1 MKTIRA
7 HGGKTAFFP
16 RAAGCPA
23 FFGRARR
30 GQMAITMVIAT
41 LLLLMII
48 IPMLDH
54 YVKNE
59 AKWSVKERKSTLA
72 FHLAEAGLDRAYWK
86 LKENST
92 NWTTIATGGVVD
104 GYHDDVVYS
113 DIEGGSYKVKMEQG
127 DTGLEI
133 KITATGKDFSNNE
146 YRAIKAVYTKEGV
159 TAALQAGSVGA
170 GGNANVHWGPMM
182 SVSSMELK
190 GGSNELYPRKYARG
204 SIIKGGGGGAGNY
217 GTRDNDPNQPNKG
230 PHTSGDHIEW
240 WSYNEPPGVP
250 DVLTPDTSYYMEL
263 AKAQTCT
270 PAGTIGC
277 YYEGNRTGGA
287 AIGGLVDTTCTV
299 GADPKVRFFT
309 NNAEFGSTK
318 YFCGVLIVL
327 GNLTFKAGGKSP
339 EGDLTVDP
347 PATAWKEYQC
357 NVPTH
362 NGDTDAGDMTTWTYT
377 PDGTHPGTCDGPHGD
392 TAEPDEYPGDAGYR
406 IVSPYN
412 FKTGRVATG
421 ELGYGGTGKELSYK
435 GYIYTGGT
443 FDNAGGGRI
452 FGSVQVAGAGGMSGG
467 GDIFYDSGLNIRFL
481 NNNITRSS
489 WHEVAAVPF

>member
-1 MKTIRA
+1 MPKPARLKT
-7 HGGKTAFFP
+7 KTSP
-16 RAAGCPA
+16 RP
-23 FFGRARR
+23 
-30 GQMAITMVIAT
+30 GQMAITMVIT
-41 LLLLMII
+41 SLLLLLII

-86 LKENST
+86 LKENAA
-92 NWTTIATGGVVD
+92 NWTTVAGGGIID
-104 GYHDDVVYS
+104 GYNDDVPYE
-113 DIEGGSYKVKMEQG
+113 DIPGGKYKVKMEQG
-127 DTGLEI
+127 DTNLKI
-133 KITATGKDFSNNE
+133 VITATGKDASENE

-170 GGNANVHWGPMM
+170 GGNANIHWGPMM
-182 SVSSMELK
+182 SVSGMVLK

-204 SIIKGGGGGAGNY
+204 SITKGSGGGAGNY
-217 GTRDNDPNQPNKG
+217 GNRDADPNQANKG
-230 PHTSGDHIEW
+230 PHTTGDHIEW

-277 YYEGNRTGGA
+277 YYEGNRTGGS
-287 AIGGLVDTTCTV
+287 AINGLVDTTCTV

-309 NNAEFGSTK
+309 GNVEFKSNK

-327 GNLTFKAGGKSP
+327 GNLTFSAGGKSP
-339 EGDLTVDP
+339 QGDITADP
-347 PATAWKEYQC
+347 PPTAWKEYQC

-362 NGDTDAGDMTTWTYT
+362 NGETDAGDMSTWTYAA
-377 PDGTHPGTCDGPHGD
+377 DGVHPGTCDGPHGD
-392 TAEPDEYPGDAGYR
+392 TDAVDEYPGDAGYR
-406 IVSPYN
+406 TVSPYN

-421 ELGYGGTGKELSYK
+421 HTGFTTGTGVELSYK
-435 GYIYTGGT
+435 GYIYAGGT
-443 FDNAGGGRI
+443 FDNSGGGRI

-481 NNNITRSS
+481 SNTITRSS
-489 WHEVAAVPF
+489 WYEVVAVPF